1 MIKTC
6 VKNPYKQFPLK
17 LNGKIDRLAL
27 HYENEMSFLIHNL
40 CRSPRP
46 LFPAVKNLCTQKEGG
61 WHSTLLFRPCHS
73 SKWYWKIYRRVESP
87 FTRRKIINEFKDI
100 ENAVYNCVPK
110 IELEILAPIVQICEL
125 FTQLENRRI
134 ADEIW
139 TCGRHIGL
147 DPASPPKK
155 KKNEKSMNNDTCQKS
170 LE

>member
-1 MIKTC
+1 M
-6 VKNPYKQFPLK
+6 
-17 LNGKIDRLAL
+17 
-27 HYENEMSFLIHNL
+27 
-40 CRSPRP
+40 
-46 LFPAVKNLCTQKEGG
+46 KNLCTQKEGG

-155 KKNEKSMNNDTCQKS
+155 KKTRNPWIMTLVKNHYSKSAIKKADLQREEKERGRKHFIY
-170 LE
+170 LRH